1 MTISY
6 ESWKADKYVRIESD
20 VKLIS
25 QMQAIMQMI
34 DLNPDRFTIIID
46 GEPSVAVTGHRRV
59 RAALKGILRNL
70 VQAPGRD

>member
-25 QMQAIMQMI
+25 QMQE
-34 DLNPDRFTIIID
+34 TIRMD
-46 GEPSVAVTGHRRV
+46 EADFSRELKRDASVCG
-59 RAALKGILRNL
+59 RAGSKSLA
-70 VQAPGRD
+70 AA